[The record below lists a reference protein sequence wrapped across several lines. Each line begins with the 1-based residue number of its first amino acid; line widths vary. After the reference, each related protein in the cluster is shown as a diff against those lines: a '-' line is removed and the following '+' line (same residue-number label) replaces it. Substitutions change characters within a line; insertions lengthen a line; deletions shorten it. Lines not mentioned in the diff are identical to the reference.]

1 MSEAQQPE
9 AHNVYIVRCANGSLY
24 TGYTK
29 DVEQR
34 IAVHNAGKGGRYTR
48 AHRPV
53 ELVASWSFRTKR
65 EALQVEYRIK
75 QLPRE
80 KKLEI
85 IKGINIPEWL
95 KAVAKTPNDNL
106 RNSPSPYFYP
116 SIGIESERMNR

>member
-1 MSEAQQPE
+1 MSKAQQPE

-53 ELVASWSFRTKR
+53 ELVTSWSFRTKR

-75 QLPRE
+75 RLPRE

-85 IKGINIPEWL
+85 IKGINIPECL
-95 KAVAKTPNDNL
+95 KAVAKTPNESL
-106 RNSPSPYFYP
+106 TGRQAPRNPY
-116 SIGIESERMNR
+116 GVKN